1 MSEASLPTP
10 REMEILKI
18 LWEIGPC
25 GVRDVYR
32 RLLAQTP
39 DGDLAYNT
47 VQTMLHIMEEKK
59 GLVKHHLEG
68 RAFIYTPIYTRE
80 NSVQSFVDR
89 VFDGAAER
97 LVAALLQSE
106 KLSDKELDRLQG
118 MIDAARQAKD
128 AQ

>member
-1 MSEASLPTP
+1 MSETSLPTP
-10 REMEILKI
+10 RETEILKV
-18 LWEIGPC
+18 LWEIGPS

-32 RLLAQTP
+32 HLLAQT
-39 DGDLAYNT
+39 DEGDLAYNT
-47 VQTMLHIMEEKK
+47 VQTMLHIMEKK

-89 VFDGAAER
+89 VFDGAAEQ

-106 KLSDKELDRLQG
+106 KLSARELERLQA
-118 MIDAARQAKD
+118 MIDTARLAKH
-128 AQ
+128 QK

>member
-10 REMEILKI
+10 RETEILKI
-18 LWEIGPC
+18 LWELGPS

-32 RLLAQTP
+32 RLLAQVAE
-39 DGDLAYNT
+39 GDLAYNT
-47 VQTMLHIMEEKK
+47 VQTMLHIMEKK

-80 NSVQSFVDR
+80 NSVRSFVDR
-89 VFDGAAER
+89 VFDGAAEQ

-106 KLSDKELDRLQG
+106 KMSTKELERLQG
-118 MIDAARQAKD
+118 MIDAARQAKTSK
-128 AQ
+128 